1 MTKIMVI
8 NNVCIAHDSS
18 RYPLGCLEGILK
30 PSPPSAGHPVMD
42 QPAQFQVLY
51 MCFIHDLPLHLHI
64 LCPYNVPYPEP
75 PLFDYKRQKSVIH
88 MPPSPH
94 PLNMTIA
101 KSNQLHPLS
110 FFWVHQHHSRSIKT
124 ALAQKLSP
132 ELLQYLP
139 NWPSGI
145 LCPPTTPHSSSQTG
159 HWKCKSSHA
168 THICLYT
175 GQTPF
180 KV

>member
-1 MTKIMVI
+1 MILKYKLNKLIHELRYWSPHFMTKIMVI

-51 MCFIHDLPLHLHI
+51 MCFFRDLPLHLHI

-110 FFWVHQHHSRSIKT
+110 FFFECTSII
-124 ALAQKLSP
+124 LGLSKP
-132 ELLQYLP
+132 L
-139 NWPSGI
+139 
-145 LCPPTTPHSSSQTG
+145 
-159 HWKCKSSHA
+159 
-168 THICLYT
+168 
-175 GQTPF
+175 
-180 KV
+180 